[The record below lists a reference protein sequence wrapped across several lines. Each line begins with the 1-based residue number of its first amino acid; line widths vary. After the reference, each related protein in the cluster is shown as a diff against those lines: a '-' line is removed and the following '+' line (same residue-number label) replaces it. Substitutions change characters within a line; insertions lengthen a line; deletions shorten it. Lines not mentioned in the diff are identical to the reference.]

1 MTVAQAIVTVNRENI
16 CHKITSMSC
25 GGLINIVFYK
35 HWYMYLYCNNMKLH
49 TWQWQAS
56 KLVPVTSH
64 WWVKLT
70 SLYGKYHDIL
80 WFRKYFYCIIYSL
93 QTFTLEKSIC
103 LTCQNPASECLLMS
117 YSATFMQTVK
127 LIQTKCNT
135 CISDSLIPP
144 TSIST
149 FMWKIVKNFYL
160 KMRL

>member
-1 MTVAQAIVTVNRENI
+1 MSQNNNHVKWWVN
-16 CHKITSMSC
+16 KYSFV
-25 GGLINIVFYK
+25 LKK

-64 WWVKLT
+64 WRVKLT

-117 YSATFMQTVK
+117 YSAT
-127 LIQTKCNT
+127 KCNT
-135 CISDSLIPP
+135 CISDFLIPP
-144 TSIST
+144 TSISS
-149 FMWKIVKNFYL
+149 FMWKIVKNFHI